1 MCHFWPHPLLGLQ
14 AIACQQVHVSSP
26 KFLKSMITPV
36 HSWTLEEVKLFH
48 RVLCPVPNQ
57 LAAYQRIQHASPY
70 LPTLDICYLW
80 HLASQGGV
88 YLTDAVQTVQRLKW
102 YLDLQH
108 LSPHSP
114 EALNWFVKCQA
125 RLFIQ
130 STKVIKNFW
139 RTFSTHKIKVHLW
152 KTFEEYFPKTFGVH
166 LPKTFGEHFPKNF
179 WGMLSLYHYSTVTF
193 ISHLAIE
200 FSETKDKSEAWK
212 WQDLNVGRLP

>member
-88 YLTDAVQTVQRLKW
+88 YLTDAVQTVQPLKW
-102 YLDLQH
+102 YLDYSICRLIHRRHSIDLWNVRHVYLYKVQR
-108 LSPHSP
+108 LS
-114 EALNWFVKCQA
+114 
-125 RLFIQ
+125 
-130 STKVIKNFW
+130 
-139 RTFSTHKIKVHLW
+139 
-152 KTFEEYFPKTFGVH
+152 KTFGVH
-166 LPKTFGEHFPKNF
+166 FPRTKLKYICEKLLKNIFQNLLGYICQKLLENIFQKTFGVCFHFITTVQSP
-179 WGMLSLYHYSTVTF
+179 LYPT
-193 ISHLAIE
+193 
-200 FSETKDKSEAWK
+200 W
-212 WQDLNVGRLP
+212 R